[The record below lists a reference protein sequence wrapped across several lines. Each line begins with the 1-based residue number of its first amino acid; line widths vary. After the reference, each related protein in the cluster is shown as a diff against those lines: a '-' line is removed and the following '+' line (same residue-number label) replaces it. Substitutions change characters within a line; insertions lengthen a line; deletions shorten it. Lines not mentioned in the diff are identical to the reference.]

1 MMQFAEI
8 AARYMPHVE
17 VIEKHHDQKIDA
29 PSGTA
34 ISTLERIA
42 QGRKVFTQGAP
53 NEFEKINGSRGG
65 DFQGMRVHSVRL
77 PGFVASQDVIFGDT
91 GQTLTI
97 SHNSISRDSF
107 VPGVLLA
114 VRKVLGLQGL
124 TYGLEKIM

>member
-1 MMQFAEI
+1 
-8 AARYMPHVE
+8 
-17 VIEKHHDQKIDA
+17 
-29 PSGTA
+29 
-34 ISTLERIA
+34 
-42 QGRKVFTQGAP
+42 
-53 NEFEKINGSRGG
+53 
-65 DFQGMRVHSVRL
+65 MRVHSVRL